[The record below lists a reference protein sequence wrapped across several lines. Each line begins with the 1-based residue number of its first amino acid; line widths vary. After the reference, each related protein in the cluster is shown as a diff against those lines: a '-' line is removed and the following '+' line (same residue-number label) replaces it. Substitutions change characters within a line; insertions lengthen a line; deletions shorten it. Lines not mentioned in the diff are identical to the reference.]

1 MNEPTLCMNVWGGR
15 GGDQLVFAT
24 KEIRTPKA
32 TSNKSTLSDPHP
44 KKKIRKIKEEFMKE
58 KHKAKDYYN
67 TISKLWT
74 DDQRICQDERK
85 QRSHHI
91 NSSLLWISSSMNE
104 WMNAWQ
110 ILVGLLSSDDWFK
123 PLVVFI
129 FCCWRIGTLDQQ
141 FLLHLPTQYLIA
153 TVGWVLPIS
162 SLSKERTGGSDSGM

>member
-1 MNEPTLCMNVWGGR
+1 
-15 GGDQLVFAT
+15 
-24 KEIRTPKA
+24 
-32 TSNKSTLSDPHP
+32 
-44 KKKIRKIKEEFMKE
+44 MKE

-129 FCCWRIGTLDQQ
+129 FVVEELELWISNFFYTYLPSTL
-141 FLLHLPTQYLIA
+141 LPPL
-153 TVGWVLPIS
+153 GGCSPIS
-162 SLSKERTGGSDSGM
+162 SLSKERTGGSVSGM